1 MQIMQIM
8 QTARGDRG
16 LDGEQCRAAA
26 RTIRPDKKAPEP
38 AFQGAVVG
46 QPGLEPGTKRL

>member
-1 MQIMQIM
+1 MQIM

-16 LDGEQCRAAA
+16 PDGEAAAATAA